1 MSNKDKAIDIK
12 DKIIDE
18 YTQYLTDF
26 TFKFK
31 NGKILKTHKYLLFRD
46 SEYFQDFF
54 KYNPNINEL
63 DFTKTD
69 TQILSDYDTMKEYL
83 TVLYAFDFKNE
94 DEQEDLFKIYD
105 LDKLINLHKYI
116 FSLVIVALCYDNDS
130 FYDNKIIRFVISIL
144 NSLTSIKEYSKH
156 KDIFEL
162 VANYEYKSDILLF
175 FKELSPIALWIL
187 LGYYSSSRNN
197 SLYNITTI
205 LLTDLKKHINTH
217 LRDIIGNE
225 KSNIYTYCMH
235 KFGTVKNLEFSGRDD
250 VKILFEE
257 DIDYSFIE
265 QICPYEQNINSVKTS
280 VENSS
285 YLFD

>member
-83 TVLYAFDFKNE
+83 TVLYAFEFKSIS
-94 DEQEDLFKIYD
+94 EQEDLFKIYD
-105 LDKLINLHKYI
+105 LDKLINIHKYI
-116 FSLVIVALCYDNDS
+116 YSNVIIELCYDNDS
-130 FYDNKIIRFVISIL
+130 FDNDMKIIFVSSIL
-144 NSLTSIKEYSKH
+144 NSLTSIKKYSIH
-156 KDIFEL
+156 QNIFKT
-162 VANYEYKSDILLF
+162 VSNYCFNSNILLF

-187 LGYYSSSRNN
+187 LGYYSSSEVN
-197 SLYNITTI
+197 SLYNITN
-205 LLTDLKKHINTH
+205 LLLIDLKKHINTN
-217 LRDIIGNE
+217 LRDIIEND
-225 KSNIYTYCMH
+225 KSNIYTFCMH
-235 KFGTVKNLEFSGRDD
+235 KFGTI
-250 VKILFEE
+250 KILSHVYSEYKVLFEK
-257 DIDYSFIE
+257 DIEYSIIE
-265 QICPYEQNINSVKTS
+265 QISPYEQNIHIVKTS
-280 VENSS
+280 IEEMA
-285 YLFD
+285 YLFG